1 MTGLSRRDAVAHL
14 LEKRG
19 PLLVVAGLGAPAWD
33 CAAAGDEHLNFY
45 LWGGMGSAALVG
57 LGLALAQPKR
67 PVVVITGDGELLMGL
82 SGLATIAVAAPPN
95 LTVVVL
101 DNERYGETGMQQTHT
116 AHGVDLEQI
125 AQGAGF
131 AWTAGVDELA
141 QVAAVRTRLGA
152 GEGPGLAVF
161 KIAAE
166 TLPLVLPPRDG
177 AFLKNRF
184 RRALLDTVAEK

>member
-1 MTGLSRRDAVAHL
+1 MNSLSRRDAVAQL
-14 LEKRG
+14 LAERG
-19 PLLVVAGLGAPAWD
+19 PLLVVTGLGAPAWD
-33 CAAAGDEHLNFY
+33 CAAAGDDDLNFY

-57 LGLALAQPKR
+57 LGLALAQPTR

-95 LTVVVL
+95 LTIAVL

-116 AHGVDLEQI
+116 AHGVDLVQI

-131 AWTAGVDELA
+131 AWAAQVDELGD
-141 QVAAVRTRLGA
+141 VAAVRNRLAEGA
-152 GEGPGLAVF
+152 GPGLAALKV
-161 KIAAE
+161 AAE

-177 AFLKNRF
+177 AFLKDRF
-184 RRALLDTVAEK
+184 RCALLGTATAQ